1 MSDAMVFPETWE
13 EFERSYGFID
23 EEKVYTNG
31 SRLISSFRVEQ
42 WLDHCKDKKT
52 SPHWHT
58 GTPTE
63 EGWYLLAVNFKG
75 TIGYKANI
83 WTNIIGWQWMMSV
96 SGEVVAWKKIDEYKE
111 EADGKNG

>member
-1 MSDAMVFPETWE
+1 MSDVMVFPETWE
-13 EFERSYGFID
+13 EFERSYGFTD

-52 SPHWHT
+52 SSPWHT

-63 EGWYLLAVNFKG
+63 NGWYLLECGIGGSDETYYATDYWDNKVGYWTVNR
-75 TIGYKANI
+75 
-83 WTNIIGWQWMMSV
+83 
-96 SGEVVAWKKIDEYKE
+96 VVRWRKIKE
-111 EADGKNG
+111 D